1 MILTVTPNT
10 AVDRTLFVPD
20 LHLGRT
26 LRASRAA
33 MGMGGKAADAA
44 WILGELGYDVL
55 ATGFASG
62 LAGFQMEE
70 MLRERGVETDF
81 IWVKGET
88 RTNTIIVAE
97 EMGSQTTISVQS
109 LVVDGEFPEALFE
122 RYEGHLGASSCVIIG
137 GSLPNGIGMDFHHRY
152 IEAARG
158 RGIPVIFDSSG
169 AALEHGLAAKPTFV
183 KPNRD
188 ELRELTGTPI
198 DSLAEAYLQGCALRD
213 AYDTSPV
220 ITLGGEGALAVLAD
234 RAYHI
239 PAPSVEVISTA
250 GAGDAILAG
259 LAAAIDS
266 GEPVEEGLRL
276 GFAAAAAVMLTPATA
291 DCDRVEVE
299 RMRPRIELRAYPD

>member
-10 AVDRTLFVPD
+10 AIDRTLFVPTFR
-20 LHLGRT
+20 LGRT

-44 WILGELGYDVL
+44 WILGEMGYDVL

-97 EMGSQTTISVQS
+97 DVGSQTTVSVPS
-109 LVVDGEFPEALFE
+109 LIVDGEFLDVLFE
-122 RYEGHLGASSCVIIG
+122 RYQEYLGGSSCVIIG
-137 GSLPNGIGMDFHHRY
+137 GSLPNGVRLDFHFQY
-152 IEAARG
+152 IEAAR
-158 RGIPVIFDSSG
+158 RRDIPVIFDSSG
-169 AALEHGLAAKPTFV
+169 AALRHGLEASPTFV

-188 ELRELTGTPI
+188 ELGDLAGTPI
-198 DSLAEAYLQGCALRD
+198 DSLDEAYLQGCALRE
-213 AYDTSPV
+213 AYGTFPV
-220 ITLGGEGALAVLAD
+220 ITLGGEGALAVLSD
-234 RAYHI
+234 RTYHI
-239 PAPSVEVISTA
+239 PAPSVEVASTA

-266 GEPVEEGLRL
+266 GEPIEEGLRL

-291 DCDRVEVE
+291 DCDRAEVE
-299 RMRPRIELRAYPD
+299 RLRPAIELRPYPK